1 MGSNT
6 AHAALLGPRQPIDA
20 LAGETLARRL
30 ERHGRLP
37 ALDALRIAA
46 QLATLLAGLH
56 ARGAVHRALTPH
68 NVFLARDAEAA
79 GGERVELLEP
89 ATSGDPITSSP
100 LYASPEQCRG
110 TGDIDHRADIYALGC
125 LLYHLLIGRPPFVA
139 DAHGAVLAMHLYET
153 PTPPSIVLP
162 FLGGAIDGVVM
173 RCLAKPAAERHERMS
188 DVADEIER
196 LLASNELAI
205 PPFGVDLAA
214 VSNRWQLA
222 GVVAATAEGS
232 GTRALAPAP
241 ASTLRRWRHVV
252 VALAVAVTAAVLV
265 ALARWF

>member
-1 MGSNT
+1 MGSHT
-6 AHAALLGPRQPIDA
+6 AHAAPRGPSQPIDA

-37 ALDALRIAA
+37 AIDALRITA
-46 QLATLLAGLH
+46 QIATRLAGVH
-56 ARGAVHRALTPH
+56 ARGAVHRALTPR
-68 NVFLARDAEAA
+68 NVLLARDAGIA
-79 GGERVELLEP
+79 GGERVELLDAAE
-89 ATSGDPITSSP
+89 AADPITSSP

-110 TGDIDHRADIYALGC
+110 TGDIDHRADVYALGC

-139 DAHGAVLAMHLYET
+139 DTHGAVLAMHLYET

-162 FLGGAIDGVVM
+162 FLGGAIDGLVM
-173 RCLAKPAAERHERMS
+173 RCLAKPAAERYERMS
-188 DVADEIER
+188 DVSDEIER

-205 PPFGVDLAA
+205 PPYGGDLAA
-214 VSNRWQLA
+214 ISSRWQLA

-232 GTRALAPAP
+232 GTRALAPAA

-252 VALAVAVTAAVLV
+252 AALAVAVTAAVLV
-265 ALARWF
+265 AMARWF